1 MCLFFLKNII
11 KDFYV
16 FYNIFISFRCPQ
28 QRINKG
34 FDYMIRV
41 LFGAYKGTFYLIGI
55 LMFNILDIIKEK
67 MLFFHKIKGSYYLQV
82 P

>member
-34 FDYMIRV
+34 IEDTIRGV
-41 LFGAYKGTFYLIGI
+41 VVTERGAIVTKRGSCC
-55 LMFNILDIIKEK
+55 NI
-67 MLFFHKIKGSYYLQV
+67 
-82 P
+82 

>member
-1 MCLFFLKNII
+1 MSFII
-11 KDFYV
+11 F
-16 FYNIFISFRCPQ
+16 SFRCPQ

-55 LMFNILDIIKEK
+55 LMLSILDIIKEK
-67 MLFFHKIKGSYYLQV
+67 T
-82 P
+82 

>member
-16 FYNIFISFRCPQ
+16 FYNIFISFRCLQ

-34 FDYMIRV
+34 IEDTIRGV
-41 LFGAYKGTFYLIGI
+41 IVTHKGCCC
-55 LMFNILDIIKEK
+55 NR
-67 MLFFHKIKGSYYLQV
+67 KGELL
-82 P
+82 

>member
-16 FYNIFISFRCPQ
+16 FYNIFFRCPQ

-34 FDYMIRV
+34 IEDTIR
-41 LFGAYKGTFYLIGI
+41 GAIVTKRGSCCNKL
-55 LMFNILDIIKEK
+55 
-67 MLFFHKIKGSYYLQV
+67 KGSFLFTSPLFYAILFSVNFWEVYL
-82 P
+82 

>member
-28 QRINKG
+28 QLINKG

-41 LFGAYKGTFYLIGI
+41 LFGAYKGTLI
-55 LMFNILDIIKEK
+55 LMLNILDVIKGK
-67 MLFFHKIKGSYYLQV
+67 MLFFHKIKGSSYLQV

>member
-1 MCLFFLKNII
+1 MSQSAFCHLLLHCRFSATYRNQNRRRFCYRTCV
-11 KDFYV
+11 FYV

-41 LFGAYKGTFYLIGI
+41 LFGAYKGTFWG
-55 LMFNILDIIKEK
+55 
-67 MLFFHKIKGSYYLQV
+67 V
-82 P
+82 